1 MQGSGLHPGRLLASG
16 SLSGLKAG
24 GWNAVA
30 VKSVSVVSGSTYWLA
45 VLGRGGVLYFRD
57 RANGSCRSENSAQTS
72 LSALPGSW
80 STGPVWDSC
89 PISAY
94 VTGSAL
100 APSPVPPTG
109 SGSTTTGTSTT
120 GSTASTGTGTSTT
133 GSTGSTG
140 TETTGPVTTT
150 IPGPPAP
157 PSPTATPGNTAAP
170 VVSGSTVQGQT
181 LSTDNGSWT
190 STVTGYSYQWQDCS
204 SSGAACTAISDAT
217 DAAYTLTASDIG
229 STIRSVVTATDAGG
243 STPASSAAT
252 ATVAALSSSPA
263 AAVGAPGP
271 AVSCTTTLNPGQN
284 VSNAVTSAAAGSVV
298 CLNSDTWG
306 NISIASSMNP
316 ATPVTLAAVPGST
329 VTIGNFSTDA
339 QIENLTVQG
348 FHASSFNVDAP
359 SNGGITFQYD
369 TVENVSKGIAFAL
382 FSDAHGTA
390 PSQPIIGVTMR
401 YNQVDH
407 VGQCLAD
414 VYNQQ
419 DTSFSHN
426 VCGPGIGYGDTSSTD
441 PGHYI
446 ESGGEDDMTVDNNA
460 FVGPAYSGDQH
471 AGLHLNVMH
480 LDGTSTDFH
489 NDNNLIWHD
498 DSIANTILIQEGQ
511 FTDINVDNNLI
522 VGDPACMLSAP
533 GGCVSNTI
541 EVYAPHGLTV
551 KANTVVNTPEGLYL
565 GPTCSNGCFSSGNTM
580 TVQQNVVAPIASVG
594 GASDFSEWDCASACA
609 ADHNVTGDDSSDSV
623 LTGSSDAIDWSP
635 SFAGTS
641 WTPTQ
646 PWTPAPT
653 GYYQATGLPFQ
664 AGYQGQVGP

>member
-1 MQGSGLHPGRLLASG
+1 
-16 SLSGLKAG
+16 
-24 GWNAVA
+24 
-30 VKSVSVVSGSTYWLA
+30 
-45 VLGRGGVLYFRD
+45 
-57 RANGSCRSENSAQTS
+57 
-72 LSALPGSW
+72 
-80 STGPVWDSC
+80 
-89 PISAY
+89 
-94 VTGSAL
+94 
-100 APSPVPPTG
+100 
-109 SGSTTTGTSTT
+109 
-120 GSTASTGTGTSTT
+120 
-133 GSTGSTG
+133 
-140 TETTGPVTTT
+140 
-150 IPGPPAP
+150 
-157 PSPTATPGNTAAP
+157 
-170 VVSGSTVQGQT
+170 
-181 LSTDNGSWT
+181 
-190 STVTGYSYQWQDCS
+190 
-204 SSGAACTAISDAT
+204 
-217 DAAYTLTASDIG
+217 
-229 STIRSVVTATDAGG
+229 
-243 STPASSAAT
+243 
-252 ATVAALSSSPA
+252 
-263 AAVGAPGP
+263 
-271 AVSCTTTLNPGQN
+271 
-284 VSNAVTSAAAGSVV
+284 
-298 CLNSDTWG
+298 
-306 NISIASSMNP
+306 MNP

-489 NDNNLIWHD
+489 FDNNLIWHD